1 MDSFKVYEDWSDAIV
16 IFLFDGGE
24 VKQAFE
30 GWECGMKGC
39 LLDAI
44 GELAEDS
51 DAWESWT
58 GDLMEVLTGKYVVD
72 EYNTETG
79 EIIRHYEPYTIEDVY
94 KTNKQDEKYTN
105 LIAEGRFGEFTICL
119 EKMGEAGRFVFGLE

>member
-30 GWECGMKGC
+30 GLECGMKGD
-39 LLDAI
+39 LLEAI
-44 GELAEDS
+44 CELAKDP
-51 DAWESWT
+51 DDWKGWIN
-58 GDLMEVLTGKYVVD
+58 DLMDVFTDKTIKEVYDSYDKH
-72 EYNTETG
+72 
-79 EIIRHYEPYTIEDVY
+79 EI
-94 KTNKQDEKYTN
+94 
-105 LIAEGRFGEFTICL
+105 LIAEGRFGEFTIYS

>member
-1 MDSFKVYEDWSDAIV
+1 MDNFKVYEDWSDAIV

-39 LLDAI
+39 ILDAI
-44 GELAEDS
+44 GELAEDP
-51 DAWESWT
+51 DAWKGWIN
-58 GDLMEVLTGKYVVD
+58 DLMDVFTDKTIKEVYDSYDKH
-72 EYNTETG
+72 E
-79 EIIRHYEPYTIEDVY
+79 
-94 KTNKQDEKYTN
+94 N
-105 LIAEGRFGEFTICL
+105 LIAEGRFGEVTICL